1 MAASQH
7 RCYVAVQHKTASKT
21 QEFIYND
28 VQRCEWI
35 LIISLGQVTE
45 VASIMDVNKLKQI
58 NAQPKMTLRTLDE
71 LYKSLRENNRAL
83 ELLQLCPGR

>member
-7 RCYVAVQHKTASKT
+7 GCHEAVQHKTASKT
-21 QEFIYND
+21 QEFLYND
-28 VQRCEWI
+28 VQRCEQT
-35 LIISLGQVTE
+35 LIISLGPFTD
-45 VASIMDVNKLKQI
+45 VASIVDVNKLKKI
-58 NAQPKMTLRTLDE
+58 NAQPKMTIGTLDE